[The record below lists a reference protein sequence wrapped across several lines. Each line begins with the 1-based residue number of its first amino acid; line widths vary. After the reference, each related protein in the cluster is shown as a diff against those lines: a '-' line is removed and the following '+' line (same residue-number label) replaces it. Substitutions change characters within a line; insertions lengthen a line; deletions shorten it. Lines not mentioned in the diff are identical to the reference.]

1 MPMNAFTRILIVEDL
16 ATDAELAEREINKAL
31 SSCVFQRV
39 ETREDYLA
47 ALAAFQPDLI
57 VSDYQM
63 PRFDG
68 LEALK
73 LAQEHASH
81 TPLIIL
87 TGAMNEDTAVECMK
101 AGATDYVIKEH
112 IKRLGSAVIHALEEK
127 QVRRER
133 RRAEEALRK
142 SEERFRGL
150 YENATIGLYR
160 TTPEG
165 RILMA
170 NPAAVRMLGYDSFD
184 ELAQRDLEEM
194 GFASACARGE
204 FRQRLE
210 SEGVITGL
218 ESAWLRKDGSIIFVR
233 ESARAIRD
241 ERGKVLYYDGT
252 FEDVTERKRA
262 EQVQAAIY
270 RISEAAQATQ
280 NLDELFAVIHA
291 IIGEL
296 MPAKNFYIGLYDASL
311 DLLSIPYQV
320 DEYDPTWTPRQ
331 PGRGLTGYV
340 LRTGKPLLA
349 TPEIFEH
356 LVAIGEV
363 VLIGTPGVDWLG
375 VPLKTQ
381 RGETIGIMVIQ
392 TYSEAVR
399 LTESDKDILA
409 FVSTQV
415 AMVIERKQAESQ
427 RDTTLEALRES
438 ERKFRTFIEQ
448 STEGIVLLDEQGAII
463 EWNQAQERIWGLK
476 RDEAIGNPFWEVQFR
491 ATVPERRSAERRE
504 YFRTLLLDVLRTGQ
518 SPIFNRSLEAELYR
532 PDGERRFIRQTVFP
546 IKTDKGYRIG
556 SVTHDVTERKR
567 AEAERERLLAQI
579 QEQAQRVQQIMDT
592 VPEGVL
598 LLDAGAVT
606 GWRVVLA
613 NPVAEKAL
621 AVLASEAQQTLTHL
635 GDRPLA
641 ELLASPS
648 DGTWHEVRVSD
659 PPPQTF
665 EVTARPIEAG
675 PAAGGWVLL
684 VREVTQEREN
694 QRRVQQQERL
704 AAIGQLTAGIA
715 HDFNNLLTA
724 INGFAELG
732 RMQFPQDAA
741 VQELLG
747 KILHS
752 GRRAADLIRQ
762 LLIFSR
768 KQTVEPIVLNINEVV
783 SSMDKMLRRVIG
795 EDVDLAVALTPDLWP
810 VKVDPTQ
817 IEQVIL
823 NLAVNARDAMP
834 RGGRLTIETA
844 NLILGEDYVAGHM
857 GAQPGEHVLLAVS
870 DTGVGMSD
878 EVKAHLFEPFFT
890 TKEPGQGTGLGLST
904 VFGIVKQSGG
914 NIWVYSEVGQ
924 GTTFKIYLPHALESV
939 QPAWHLEFKQDMPSG
954 KETILLVEDAD
965 GVRELV
971 RRTLQN
977 QDYTVLEARDGQ
989 EALQMAGLHTG
1000 PIHLLL
1006 TDVIMPG
1013 ISSKTLI
1020 EQVTR
1025 TYPDIRVLLIS
1036 GYTDNAIM
1044 QYGVLKPGVAFLQ
1057 KPFSP
1062 LELARKVRR
1071 VLDETR

>member
-1 MPMNAFTRILIVEDL
+1 MNEPIRILIVEDL

-31 SSCVFQRV
+31 KSCVFRWA
-39 ETREDYLA
+39 ETREEYLE

-68 LEALK
+68 LTALK
-73 LAQEHASH
+73 LALEHMPL

-112 IKRLGSAVIHALEEK
+112 VKRLGPAVVHALEER
-127 QVRRER
+127 QVRQER
-133 RRAEEALRK
+133 RRAEEALRQ

-184 ELAQRDLEEM
+184 ELAQRDLEKM
-194 GFASACARGE
+194 GLVLVYPRSE
-204 FRQRLE
+204 FRRRLE

-218 ESAWLRKDGSIIFVR
+218 ESAWIRKDGSTIFVR
-233 ESARAIRD
+233 ESARAICD
-241 ERGKVLYYDGT
+241 EKGKVLYYDGT
-252 FEDVTERKRA
+252 FEDITERKRA
-262 EQVQAAIY
+262 ERVQAAIY

-296 MPAKNFYIGLYDASL
+296 MPAENFYIGLYDAAL
-311 DLLSIPYQV
+311 DLLTIPYQV
-320 DEYDPTWTPRQ
+320 DEYDSTWTPRQ
-331 PGRGLTGYV
+331 PGQGLTGYV

-349 TPEIFEH
+349 TPEVFEH
-356 LVAIGEV
+356 LVEMGEV
-363 VLIGTPGVDWLG
+363 VLLGAPGVDWLG
-375 VPLKTQ
+375 VPLKAQ
-381 RGETIGIMVIQ
+381 HGETIGIMAIQ
-392 TYSEAVR
+392 TYTEAVR

-415 AMVIERKQAESQ
+415 AMVIERKRAESQ
-427 RDTTLEALRES
+427 RDVTLEALRES
-438 ERKFRTFIEQ
+438 EQKFRTFIEQ
-448 STEGIVLLDEQGAII
+448 SAEGITLLDEQGTII
-463 EWNQAQERIWGLK
+463 EWNQAQEKIWGMK
-476 RDEAIGNPFWEVQFR
+476 QDEVIGKPFWEIQCR
-491 ATVPERRSAERRE
+491 ATVPERRSPDRYE
-504 YFRTLLLDVLRTGQ
+504 YFKKVLCDALRTGQ
-518 SPIFNRSLEAELYR
+518 SPIFNRSLEAELCR
-532 PDGERRFIRQTVFP
+532 PDGERGFIQQTVFP
-546 IKTDKGYRIG
+546 IETDKGYRIG
-556 SVTHDVTERKR
+556 SVTHDIAERKR
-567 AEAERERLLAQI
+567 AEGERERLLAQI

-598 LLDAGAVT
+598 LLDAGAVA

-621 AVLASEAQQTLTHL
+621 AVFASDARETLTHL

-641 ELLASPS
+641 ELLASPPR
-648 DGTWHEVRVSD
+648 GAWHEVKVSG
-659 PPPQTF
+659 PSAQTF
-665 EVTARPIEAG
+665 EVIARPIEAG
-675 PAAGGWVLL
+675 PAAGGWVLV

-732 RMQFPQDAA
+732 RMQLPLDAPA
-741 VQELLG
+741 QELLG

-768 KQTVEPIVLNINEVV
+768 KQSVEPIVLNLNEIV

-834 RGGRLTIETA
+834 NGGKLTIETS
-844 NLILGEDYVAGHM
+844 NLTLGEDYVAGHA
-857 GAQPGEHVLLAVS
+857 GTQPGEHVLLAVS

-914 NIWVYSEVGQ
+914 NIWVYSEEGR
-924 GTTFKIYLPHALESV
+924 GTAFKIYLPRVTESARPASRLESR
-939 QPAWHLEFKQDMPSG
+939 QDMPTGS
-954 KETILLVEDAD
+954 ETILLVEDAD

-989 EALQMAGLHTG
+989 EALQVAGQHAG

-1020 EQVTR
+1020 EQLTQA
-1025 TYPDIRVLLIS
+1025 YPDVKVLLMS
-1036 GYTDNAIM
+1036 GYTDSAIM

-1062 LELARKVRR
+1062 LDLARKVRR
-1071 VLDETR
+1071 VLDGAR

>member
-1 MPMNAFTRILIVEDL
+1 MLMNESTRILIVEDL

-31 SSCVFQRV
+31 DSCVFRRV

-47 ALAAFQPDLI
+47 ALAAFQPDLV

-68 LEALK
+68 LTALK
-73 LAQEHASH
+73 LALEHAPH

-127 QVRRER
+127 QVHRER
-133 RRAEEALRK
+133 RRAERALRE

-160 TTPEG
+160 TTPVG

-184 ELAQRDLEEM
+184 ELAQLDLEKM
-194 GFASACARGE
+194 GFASGYPRSA

-218 ESAWLRKDGSIIFVR
+218 ENAWIRKDGSTIFVR

-241 ERGKVLYYDGT
+241 EKGKVLYYDGT
-252 FEDVTERKRA
+252 FEDITERRRA

-280 NLDELFAVIHA
+280 NLDELFGLIHA

-296 MPAKNFYIGLYDASL
+296 MPAENFYIGLYDASL
-311 DLLSIPYQV
+311 DLLIVPYHV
-320 DEYDPTWTPRQ
+320 DEYDSAWTSRQ
-331 PGRGLTGYV
+331 PGQGLTGYV

-356 LVAIGEV
+356 LVETGEV
-363 VLIGTPGVDWLG
+363 VPLGAPGVDWLG
-375 VPLKTQ
+375 VPLKAQ
-381 RGETIGIMVIQ
+381 HGETIGIMAVQ
-392 TYSEAVR
+392 TYTEAVR
-399 LTESDKDILA
+399 LTERDKDILA

-427 RDTTLEALRES
+427 RDATLEALQES

-448 STEGIVLLDEQGAII
+448 STEGIILVDEQGAII
-463 EWNQAQERIWGLK
+463 EWNRAQERIWGVK
-476 RDEAIGNPFWEVQFR
+476 RDKAIGEPLWEVLFR
-491 ATVPERRSAERRE
+491 VTTPERQSPDRRE
-504 YFRTLLLDVLRTGQ
+504 YFKTVVLDALRTGQ
-518 SPIFNRSLEAELYR
+518 SPIFNRSLEAELCR
-532 PDGERRFIRQTVFP
+532 PDGERRFVQQTVFP
-546 IKTDKGYRIG
+546 IKTDKGHRVG

-598 LLDAGAVT
+598 LLDAGAVA
-606 GWRVVLA
+606 GWHVVLA
-613 NPVAEKAL
+613 NPVAEKVL
-621 AVLASEAQQTLTHL
+621 AVLASDAREMLTHL

-641 ELLASPS
+641 DLLASPPH
-648 DGTWHEVRVSD
+648 GAWHEVRVSG

-665 EVTARPIEAG
+665 EVIARPIEAG
-675 PAAGGWVLL
+675 PAAGGWALV
-684 VREVTQEREN
+684 VREVTQDREN

-732 RMQFPQDAA
+732 RMQFPQDAP

-747 KILHS
+747 KVIHS

-768 KQTVEPIVLNINEVV
+768 KQTVEPIVLNINEAV

-795 EDVDLAVALTPDLWP
+795 EDVDLAVVLAPGLWP

-817 IEQVIL
+817 IEVVIL

-834 RGGRLTIETA
+834 RGGRLTIETS
-844 NLILGEDYVAGHM
+844 NLTLGEDYVAGHM
-857 GAQPGEHVLLAVS
+857 GTQPGEHVLLAVS

-914 NIWVYSEVGQ
+914 NIWVYSEEGQ
-924 GTTFKIYLPHALESV
+924 GTTFKIYLPRVTESAQPASRLESR
-939 QPAWHLEFKQDMPSG
+939 QDMPSG
-954 KETILLVEDAD
+954 SETILLVEDAD
-965 GVRELV
+965 SVRELV

-977 QDYTVLEARDGQ
+977 RDYTVLEARNGQ
-989 EALQMAGLHTG
+989 EALQIAGRHTG

-1020 EQVTR
+1020 EQVTQA
-1025 TYPDIRVLLIS
+1025 YPDVKVLLMS
-1036 GYTDNAIM
+1036 GYTDNTIT

-1057 KPFSP
+1057 KPFGP
-1062 LELARKVRR
+1062 LDLARKVRR
-1071 VLDETR
+1071 VLDET

>member
-1 MPMNAFTRILIVEDL
+1 MNSSTCILIVEDL

-31 SSCVFQRV
+31 NSCVFQRV

-47 ALAAFQPDLI
+47 ALADFQPDLI

-68 LEALK
+68 LTALQ
-73 LAQEHASH
+73 LALERVPL

-133 RRAEEALRK
+133 RRAEEALRE
-142 SEERFRGL
+142 SEKR
-150 YENATIGLYR
+150 YR
-160 TTPEG
+160 TLAEAANEAIFIIGADDVYQYINRFGAQLLGQQPQDMIGRKRSDFFPSPAYGLQKLTMQRVLETGELDHDESPILTPGGEVWLSTSLVPLG
-165 RILMA
+165 EE
-170 NPAAVRMLGYDSFD
+170 PGEVGAVLGI
-184 ELAQRDLEEM
+184 ARD
-194 GFASACARGE
+194 
-204 FRQRLE
+204 
-210 SEGVITGL
+210 IT
-218 ESAWLRKDGSIIFVR
+218 EH
-233 ESARAIRD
+233 
-241 ERGKVLYYDGT
+241 
-252 FEDVTERKRA
+252 KRA
-262 EQVQAAIY
+262 ERVQAAIY
-270 RISEAAQATQ
+270 RISEAAQVTQ
-280 NLDELFAVIHA
+280 NPAELFAVIHA

-296 MPAKNFYIGLYDASL
+296 MPARNFYIGLYDASL

-320 DEYDPTWTPRQ
+320 DEHDPTRTPLQ
-331 PGRGLTGYV
+331 PGQGLTGYV
-340 LRTGKPLLA
+340 LRTGKPLLV
-349 TPEIFEH
+349 TPKVFEH
-356 LVAIGEV
+356 LVEIGEV
-363 VLIGTPGVDWLG
+363 VPLDAPGVDWLG

-381 RGETIGIMVIQ
+381 RGETIGIMVVQ
-392 TYSEAVR
+392 TYTEAVR
-399 LTESDKDILA
+399 LTERDKDILA
-409 FVSTQV
+409 FVSTQA

-427 RDTTLEALRES
+427 RDATLEALRES
-438 ERKFRTFIEQ
+438 EQKFRTFIEQ
-448 STEGIVLLDEQGAII
+448 SAEGITLLDEQGAII

-476 RDEAIGNPFWEVQFR
+476 RDEAIGKPFWEVQFR
-491 ATVPERRSAERRE
+491 ATVPERRSPDRHE
-504 YFRTLLLDVLRTGQ
+504 YFKRVLLDALRTGQ
-518 SPIFNRSLEAELYR
+518 SPIFNRSLEAELDK
-532 PDGERRFIRQTVFP
+532 PDGELAFIQQTVFP

-556 SVTHDVTERKR
+556 SVTHDIAERKR
-567 AEAERERLLAQI
+567 AERERERLLAQI

-598 LLDAGAVT
+598 LLDAGAAA

-621 AVLASEAQQTLTHL
+621 AVLASDAQETLTHL
-635 GDRPLA
+635 GDRPLVD
-641 ELLASPS
+641 LLASLS
-648 DGTWHEVRVSD
+648 RGAWHEVKVSG

-675 PAAGGWVLL
+675 PAAGGWALV

-732 RMQFPQDAA
+732 RMQFPQDAPA
-741 VQELLG
+741 QELLG

-768 KQTVEPIVLNINEVV
+768 KQTVEPIVLNLNEVV

-795 EDVDLAVALTPDLWP
+795 EDVDLVVALTPDLWP

-817 IEQVIL
+817 IEVVIL

-834 RGGRLTIETA
+834 RGGRLTIETS
-844 NLILGEDYVAGHM
+844 NLVLGEDYVAGHM
-857 GAQPGEHVLLAVS
+857 GTQSGEHVLLAVS

-890 TKEPGQGTGLGLST
+890 TKEPGKGTGLGLST

-924 GTTFKIYLPHALESV
+924 GTTFKIYLPRVTESA
-939 QPAWHLEFKQDMPSG
+939 QPAPHFESQQGMPSG
-954 KETILLVEDAD
+954 SETILLVEDAD
-965 GVRELV
+965 SVRELV

-989 EALQMAGLHTG
+989 QALQIASLHTG

-1020 EQVTR
+1020 EQVTQAH
-1025 TYPDIRVLLIS
+1025 PDIRVLLIS

-1062 LELARKVRR
+1062 LDLARKVRR